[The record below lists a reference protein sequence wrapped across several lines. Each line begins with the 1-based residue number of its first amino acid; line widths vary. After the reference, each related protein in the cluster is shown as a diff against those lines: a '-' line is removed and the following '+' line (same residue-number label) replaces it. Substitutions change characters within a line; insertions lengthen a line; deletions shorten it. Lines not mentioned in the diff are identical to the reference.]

1 MLSIP
6 TSSFWRSY
14 SKAISSRSVWDKR
27 VKSPVALANC
37 STISS
42 AREFTCTSRNGFRGW
57 VADFDLERK
66 TLESSSCL
74 LVPHFTHHLFNRI
87 VLLDGQKQTE
97 IKTSAAPVI
106 EAKLINAPESRIS
119 ALNFPVSILGIWGE
133 KRKRKMTEIG
143 TFLSETWS
151 SPISILNWDSGRKD
165 DDNDNGTVLRP
176 IQTSCELDRRERS
189 IELYCCVPK
198 WRWIRK
204 WMVSTLLER
213 GWLLSAHQTRLIRFE
228 NGWIYYT
235 KLFQQDSDVH
245 SNEFFSS
252 LDLLSNQHPTSK

>member
-42 AREFTCTSRNGFRGW
+42 VSEFTSTSRNGFRGW
-57 VADFDLERK
+57 VADFDLEGK

-74 LVPHFTHHLFNRI
+74 LVSHLAHHLFNRI
-87 VLLDGQKQTE
+87 VLLDGQKRTE

-119 ALNFPVSILGIWGE
+119 ALNFPVSIVGIWGE

-143 TFLSETWS
+143 TFLSEKWA
-151 SPISILNWDSGRKD
+151 SPISVLSWDTGRKD
-165 DDNDNGTVLRP
+165 DDNADEAVLRW
-176 IQTSCELDRRERS
+176 IQTSC
-189 IELYCCVPK
+189 
-198 WRWIRK
+198 
-204 WMVSTLLER
+204 
-213 GWLLSAHQTRLIRFE
+213 
-228 NGWIYYT
+228 
-235 KLFQQDSDVH
+235 
-245 SNEFFSS
+245 
-252 LDLLSNQHPTSK
+252 